1 MYSILT
7 LFSHVLHC
15 HVTIYGQISE
25 ILQWYV
31 RGSLSLGIPGLVR
44 VGRNIFEKNK
54 KKKLGKNIYTLV
66 LLIPTVLHFPKGLG

>member
-7 LFSHVLHC
+7 LVSHVLHC

-44 VGRNIFEKNK
+44 VGRNIFG
-54 KKKLGKNIYTLV
+54 KKKLGKNIYTLF